1 MASEDED
8 EDEDE
13 ADRSGK
19 HPAGEDPAL
28 PPATALDCRRAAQ
41 IVAARNDWI
50 NYMGA
55 LSDRLRKLL
64 RHGDLWLIF
73 GLFGTILLLILPIP
87 PFLLDLLLTVSIGL
101 SLLTLLVI
109 LYLRTPAEFTG
120 FPTLLLFI
128 TLYRLALNVASTR
141 LILLDG
147 YAGHI
152 IEAFGNFVVRGN
164 YVVGMV
170 VFSILVLIN
179 FIVITKGAGRIAEVA
194 ARFTLDAMPGKQ
206 MAIDA
211 ELNAGLINEAEA
223 RNRRRNV
230 EEEADFYGAMDGASK
245 FVRGD
250 AIAAILITLI
260 NIIGG
265 FAIGIMQKGMTM
277 NEALSRFTM
286 LSIGDGLVSQVP
298 ALITSVAAGILVT
311 RATSKNDLGRELSRQ
326 LLFYPKALTILA
338 VMLGIMAIVPGLPTM
353 PFLTMATLVGLL
365 SYTLHKNG
373 MPEMIPAGAAA
384 AAGMNGKPGEVK
396 APVAGAA
403 TAAEAK
409 ANDKLENLLTLDTLQ
424 IELGFG
430 LIPLADKAKGGDL
443 LERVTGVRRTFAS
456 DMGVLVPPIRLRDN
470 LQLGNNEYRFVLKGN
485 PIASSQLMPGHWLA
499 MNATSSKVVL
509 KGVPTVE
516 PVFQLPATWV
526 TEVERKN
533 AEVSGFTVVDAP
545 SVLITH
551 LSETVR
557 RHCHEILTR
566 QDVQA
571 LLDNLKQT
579 HPAVVNE
586 LIPGQLSIGQ
596 VQRILQNLLAEGI
609 SIRNLAGILEKVGDY
624 ASFTKNPDELSEHA
638 RRALGPQL
646 SRPFQSENGSVR
658 AITMDPKLEA
668 QLAQGVRQSATEV
681 ALVIEPRLA
690 RHVVE
695 SLSRFIQQMMAAG
708 QQPVILCAPA
718 LRLAFR
724 RFFENT
730 FTDLAVL
737 SYAEIP
743 PRVQVQNA
751 AIIPCPE

>member
-1 MASEDED
+1 
-8 EDEDE
+8 
-13 ADRSGK
+13 
-19 HPAGEDPAL
+19 
-28 PPATALDCRRAAQ
+28 
-41 IVAARNDWI
+41 
-50 NYMGA
+50 MGS
-55 LSDRLRKLL
+55 LSNTMRKLL

-73 GLFGTILLLILPIP
+73 GLFGTILLLILPVP
-87 PFLLDLLLTVSIGL
+87 PFLLDLLLTISIGL

-170 VFSILVLIN
+170 VFCILVLIN

-211 ELNAGLINEAEA
+211 ELNAGLINETEA
-223 RNRRRNV
+223 RTRRRGV

-250 AIAAILITLI
+250 AIAAILITII
-260 NIIGG
+260 NIVGG
-265 FAIGIMQKGMTM
+265 FAIGILQKGMTM
-277 NEALSRFTM
+277 SEALSKFTM

-311 RATSKNDLGRELSRQ
+311 RATSKNDLGRELTRQ
-326 LLFYPKALTILA
+326 MLFYPKALTILA
-338 VMLGIMAIVPGLPTM
+338 GMLTVLAIVPGLPTL
-353 PFLTMATLVGLL
+353 PFLTMAAVVGLL
-365 SYTLHKNG
+365 SYSIHKNG
-373 MPEMIPAGAAA
+373 MPELASLTPPANGSVT
-384 AAGMNGKPGEVK
+384 GGKPGEVK
-396 APVAGAA
+396 SAVPGAA

-409 ANDKLENLLTLDTLQ
+409 ANEKLETLLNLDTLQ
-424 IELGFG
+424 IELGYG
-430 LIPLADKAKGGDL
+430 LVCLADKAKGGDL

-456 DMGVLVPPIRLRDN
+456 DIGVLIPPIRLRDN
-470 LQLGNNEYRFVLKGN
+470 LQLGPNEYRFVLKGN
-485 PIASSQLMPGHWLA
+485 PVANGQLMTNHWLA
-499 MNATSSKVVL
+499 MNATNSKVAL

-526 TEVERKN
+526 TDVERKN

-566 QDVQA
+566 QDVQS

-586 LIPGQLSIGQ
+586 LIPAQLSVGQ

-609 SIRNLAGILEKVGDY
+609 SIKNLAGILEKVGDY
-624 ASFTKNPDELSEHA
+624 AAFTKNPDELSEQA
-638 RRALGPQL
+638 RRALGTQL

-658 AITMDPKLEA
+658 AITIDPKLEA
-668 QLAQGVRQSATEV
+668 QLAQGIRQSASEI
-681 ALVIEPRLA
+681 ALIIEPRLA
-690 RHVVE
+690 RHVVD
-695 SLSRFIQQMMAAG
+695 SLSRFIQQMLAAG
-708 QQPVILCAPA
+708 QQPVVLCAPA

-730 FTDLAVL
+730 FNDLQVL

-751 AIIPCPE
+751 AVIPCME

>member
-1 MASEDED
+1 M
-8 EDEDE
+8 
-13 ADRSGK
+13 
-19 HPAGEDPAL
+19 
-28 PPATALDCRRAAQ
+28 
-41 IVAARNDWI
+41 
-50 NYMGA
+50 
-55 LSDRLRKLL
+55 RKLL

-73 GLFGTILLLILPIP
+73 ALFGTILLLILPIP
-87 PFLLDLLLTVSIGL
+87 PFLLDLLLTISIGL

-141 LILLDG
+141 LILLNG

-152 IEAFGNFVVRGN
+152 IESFGNFVVQGN

-170 VFSILVLIN
+170 VFCILVLIN

-211 ELNAGLINEAEA
+211 ELNAGLINETEA
-223 RNRRRNV
+223 RNRRRGV

-265 FAIGIMQKGMTM
+265 FAVGILQKGMTM

-326 LLFYPKALTILA
+326 LLFYPKALTILS
-338 VMLGIMAIVPGLPTM
+338 VMLGFMAVVPGLPTM
-353 PFLTMATLVGLL
+353 PFLTMSALVGLL
-365 SYTLHKNG
+365 SYTLHKSG
-373 MPEMIPAGAAA
+373 MPDQPGGAAA
-384 AAGMNGKPGEVK
+384 GATGGMNGKAVDGKTPAG
-396 APVAGAA
+396 GAA

-409 ANDKLENLLTLDTLQ
+409 AGEKLETLLNLDTLQ

-443 LERVTGVRRTFAS
+443 LDRVTGVRRTFAS
-456 DMGVLVPPIRLRDN
+456 EMGMLIPPIRLRDN

-485 PIASSQLMPGHWLA
+485 PIANSQLMPGHWLA
-499 MNATSSKVVL
+499 MNATNSKIVL
-509 KGVPTVE
+509 KGTATVE

-526 TEVERKN
+526 SEVERKN

-586 LIPGQLSIGQ
+586 LVPGQLTIGQ
-596 VQRILQNLLAEGI
+596 LQRILQNLLAEGI

-624 ASFTKNPDELSEHA
+624 TAFTKNPDELSEHA
-638 RRALGPQL
+638 RRALGAQL
-646 SRPFQSENGSVR
+646 SRPYQAENGSVR

-668 QLAQGVRQSATEV
+668 QLAQGVRQTANEV

-690 RHVVE
+690 RHVMD

-708 QQPVILCAPA
+708 QQPVILCAPS

-730 FTDLAVL
+730 FNDLAVL

-743 PRVQVQNA
+743 PRVQIHNA
-751 AIIPCPE
+751 AVIPCPE